1 MEEYE
6 SEPAVSCSDANS
18 WIFEGIPV
26 ARLVPDDTNFG
37 DRAPATEALIDVRIE
52 GVIDQQ
58 ALESL
63 SGEFAA
69 EYPEEQPLI
78 EWIGKFEI
86 GAPQPLLEHGGVR
99 GFLRRN
105 AVNQS
110 VVQFRRDGFTF
121 SKLKPYTSWQDVS
134 AMARPLWAR
143 YVEIARPEAIVRMAV
158 RYINHI
164 RPPVGWA
171 SSIEWLSIRTV
182 SPQIPGIDSQPSDF
196 FIRILQKHPS
206 AEYVATITVAT
217 IAEAENQRALLLDID
232 AAHSA
237 RLPPDDPSLWSI
249 LNDLRDYKNDIF
261 FGTITQKTRELLHVA
276 NS

>member
-1 MEEYE
+1 M
-6 SEPAVSCSDANS
+6 
-18 WIFEGIPV
+18 

-37 DRAPATEALIDVRIE
+37 DAAPATEALIDIRIE

-63 SGEFAA
+63 SVEVAD

-86 GAPQPLLEHGGVR
+86 GATQPRLEHGGVR

-105 AVNQS
+105 ALSQS

-134 AMARPLWAR
+134 SMARPLWER
-143 YVEIARPEAIVRMAV
+143 YVDVARPDAIVRMAV

-164 RPPVGWA
+164 RPPAGWA
-171 SSIEWLSIRTV
+171 ASSEWLSIRTV
-182 SPQIPGIDSQPSDF
+182 SPQIPGVDSQPSDF

-206 AEYVATITVAT
+206 AEHVATITVAT
-217 IAEAENQRALLLDID
+217 VAEAESQRALLLDID

-249 LNDLRDYKNDIF
+249 LNELRDYKNDIF

-276 NS
+276 NG